1 MLFIQKWKEA
11 NCTTFVFVYSPR
23 EALHVSQFK
32 IIIINFIAGLGET
45 HSRSETRSETIC
57 FLSLLDPLYSQRT
70 SLILEF
76 FLAVHLSVFVI
87 WLLLHYHQLHTKPVI
102 QANTAAV
109 QPVWQIFAFPSKH
122 SKDICILSSFQT
134 RNLSIG
140 RGINHHRD
148 VAPSMFMHSTT
159 DMVG

>member
-1 MLFIQKWKEA
+1 ME
-11 NCTTFVFVYSPR
+11 
-23 EALHVSQFK
+23 
-32 IIIINFIAGLGET
+32 GG

-57 FLSLLDPLYSQRT
+57 FLSHLDPLYSQ
-70 SLILEF
+70 
-76 FLAVHLSVFVI
+76 
-87 WLLLHYHQLHTKPVI
+87 HTKPVI